1 MVPLWFT
8 LSALCFVGAA
18 VLLYVDIDRRRGR
31 GRRRKSWARSH
42 GFDYEQ
48 ESTEILKR
56 WKRGVMSTV
65 GSNIP
70 ARNVVLGQIR
80 GEAVFIFDL
89 EEVATVI
96 ALHRKVGTNVVVD
109 VRLKGLKEPRE
120 NDIWLLGAI
129 GPRMVYSTNLD
140 AARRACDRRMVT
152 FAHTA
157 PDCAEIMWNEQ
168 NWTLVSMPIGSTR
181 AQWDEG
187 LRTVRQFNDL
197 LRVLPPVPQS
207 TATAGAPQ
215 ASTRRK
221 AAPSRPLAPAGRSEA
236 TPGHGE
242 PIHPR
247 KRIHDPRRNPAACAS
262 RARTPPADRPQRP
275 SGVTSP
281 TLSQSR
287 TGAQYTDAVPRR
299 VALITG
305 PTSGIGEGFARRYAA
320 DGYDVVLV
328 SRDADRLKAL
338 AAELS
343 NEGGCNVE
351 VLPADLADAAG
362 RDTVAERLA
371 SGVDVL
377 VNNAGFGTSGEF
389 WTADPAMLQ
398 RQLDVNVTAVMQLT
412 RAALPAMI
420 DKGAGTVI
428 NVSSVAG
435 LLSGRG
441 STYSASKA
449 YVVSFTEGLAVG
461 LRGTGVGIHVVCPGY
476 VHTEFH
482 DRAGIDMTS
491 LPSFMWLE
499 VDDVVRETLAEVS
512 RGNVL
517 IIPGLQYKALTTVS
531 RMVPRTLSRAA
542 TSVFGR
548 GRGRT

>member
-157 PDCAEIMWNEQ
+157 PDCAEIMWNEE

-187 LRTVRQFNDL
+187 LRAVRQFNDL
-197 LRVLPPVPQS
+197 LRVLPPVPQQTS
-207 TATAGAPQ
+207 APQ
-215 ASTRRK
+215 SAGRRK
-221 AAPSRPLAPAGRSEA
+221 AAPSRPLAPAGRGESPPRHPEA
-236 TPGHGE
+236 LSREGGAAARGATGSPPPVRQEPTRRAPAVEPGA
-242 PIHPR
+242 PV
-247 KRIHDPRRNPAACAS
+247 RRP
-262 RARTPPADRPQRP
+262 P
-275 SGVTSP
+275 SG
-281 TLSQSR
+281 R
-287 TGAQYTDAVPRR
+287 N
-299 VALITG
+299 
-305 PTSGIGEGFARRYAA
+305 
-320 DGYDVVLV
+320 GYQ
-328 SRDADRLKAL
+328 A
-338 AAELS
+338 
-343 NEGGCNVE
+343 
-351 VLPADLADAAG
+351 
-362 RDTVAERLA
+362 THY
-371 SGVDVL
+371 
-377 VNNAGFGTSGEF
+377 
-389 WTADPAMLQ
+389 Q
-398 RQLDVNVTAVMQLT
+398 R
-412 RAALPAMI
+412 
-420 DKGAGTVI
+420 
-428 NVSSVAG
+428 
-435 LLSGRG
+435 
-441 STYSASKA
+441 
-449 YVVSFTEGLAVG
+449 
-461 LRGTGVGIHVVCPGY
+461 
-476 VHTEFH
+476 
-482 DRAGIDMTS
+482 
-491 LPSFMWLE
+491 
-499 VDDVVRETLAEVS
+499 
-512 RGNVL
+512 
-517 IIPGLQYKALTTVS
+517 
-531 RMVPRTLSRAA
+531 
-542 TSVFGR
+542 
-548 GRGRT
+548 

>member
-207 TATAGAPQ
+207 TADSRCAASVGAPQ
-215 ASTRRK
+215 GGPQ
-221 AAPSRPLAPAGRSEA
+221 PSAG
-236 TPGHGE
+236 P
-242 PIHPR
+242 
-247 KRIHDPRRNPAACAS
+247 
-262 RARTPPADRPQRP
+262 
-275 SGVTSP
+275 
-281 TLSQSR
+281 
-287 TGAQYTDAVPRR
+287 
-299 VALITG
+299 
-305 PTSGIGEGFARRYAA
+305 
-320 DGYDVVLV
+320 
-328 SRDADRLKAL
+328 
-338 AAELS
+338 
-343 NEGGCNVE
+343 
-351 VLPADLADAAG
+351 
-362 RDTVAERLA
+362 
-371 SGVDVL
+371 
-377 VNNAGFGTSGEF
+377 
-389 WTADPAMLQ
+389 
-398 RQLDVNVTAVMQLT
+398 
-412 RAALPAMI
+412 
-420 DKGAGTVI
+420 
-428 NVSSVAG
+428 
-435 LLSGRG
+435 GRG
-441 STYSASKA
+441 SQRDSAA
-449 YVVSFTEGLAVG
+449 ARRNHHPRE
-461 LRGTGVGIHVVCPGY
+461 RIRP
-476 VHTEFH
+476 
-482 DRAGIDMTS
+482 RA
-491 LPSFMWLE
+491 P
-499 VDDVVRETLAEVS
+499 
-512 RGNVL
+512 
-517 IIPGLQYKALTTVS
+517 Q
-531 RMVPRTLSRAA
+531 PRRPPVKSRATA
-542 TSVFGR
+542 RRPAVTVTRRHITNAESEPYR
-548 GRGRT
+548 R

>member
-65 GSNIP
+65 GSSIP

-109 VRLKGLKEPRE
+109 VRLKDLKEPRE

-197 LRVLPPVPQS
+197 LRVLPPVPQQTS
-207 TATAGAPQ
+207 APESAG
-215 ASTRRK
+215 RRK
-221 AAPSRPLAPAGRSEA
+221 AAPSRPLAPAGR
-236 TPGHGE
+236 GE
-242 PIHPR
+242 SPPRHPETL
-247 KRIHDPRRNPAACAS
+247 PREGGAAARGAAGSPPPVPQEPTRRAS
-262 RARTPPADRPQRP
+262 AVERGGPVRRPP
-275 SGVTSP
+275 SG
-281 TLSQSR
+281 R
-287 TGAQYTDAVPRR
+287 N
-299 VALITG
+299 
-305 PTSGIGEGFARRYAA
+305 
-320 DGYDVVLV
+320 GYQ
-328 SRDADRLKAL
+328 A
-338 AAELS
+338 
-343 NEGGCNVE
+343 
-351 VLPADLADAAG
+351 
-362 RDTVAERLA
+362 THY
-371 SGVDVL
+371 
-377 VNNAGFGTSGEF
+377 
-389 WTADPAMLQ
+389 Q
-398 RQLDVNVTAVMQLT
+398 R
-412 RAALPAMI
+412 
-420 DKGAGTVI
+420 
-428 NVSSVAG
+428 
-435 LLSGRG
+435 
-441 STYSASKA
+441 
-449 YVVSFTEGLAVG
+449 
-461 LRGTGVGIHVVCPGY
+461 
-476 VHTEFH
+476 
-482 DRAGIDMTS
+482 
-491 LPSFMWLE
+491 
-499 VDDVVRETLAEVS
+499 
-512 RGNVL
+512 
-517 IIPGLQYKALTTVS
+517 
-531 RMVPRTLSRAA
+531 
-542 TSVFGR
+542 
-548 GRGRT
+548 

>member
-157 PDCAEIMWNEQ
+157 PDCAEIMWNEE

-197 LRVLPPVPQS
+197 LRVLPPVPQTS
-207 TATAGAPQ
+207 TQQSAG
-215 ASTRRK
+215 RHK
-221 AAPSRPLAPAGRSEA
+221 AAPTRPLAPAARGESAPRHPEAAPRESGAAHRSA
-236 TPGHGE
+236 AGSP
-242 PIHPR
+242 
-247 KRIHDPRRNPAACAS
+247 PAARQEPTR
-262 RARTPPADRPQRP
+262 RAPAEPGAPTRRPPAGRNGHQASNYQR
-275 SGVTSP
+275 
-281 TLSQSR
+281 
-287 TGAQYTDAVPRR
+287 
-299 VALITG
+299 
-305 PTSGIGEGFARRYAA
+305 
-320 DGYDVVLV
+320 
-328 SRDADRLKAL
+328 
-338 AAELS
+338 
-343 NEGGCNVE
+343 
-351 VLPADLADAAG
+351 
-362 RDTVAERLA
+362 
-371 SGVDVL
+371 
-377 VNNAGFGTSGEF
+377 
-389 WTADPAMLQ
+389 
-398 RQLDVNVTAVMQLT
+398 
-412 RAALPAMI
+412 
-420 DKGAGTVI
+420 
-428 NVSSVAG
+428 
-435 LLSGRG
+435 
-441 STYSASKA
+441 
-449 YVVSFTEGLAVG
+449 
-461 LRGTGVGIHVVCPGY
+461 
-476 VHTEFH
+476 
-482 DRAGIDMTS
+482 
-491 LPSFMWLE
+491 
-499 VDDVVRETLAEVS
+499 
-512 RGNVL
+512 
-517 IIPGLQYKALTTVS
+517 
-531 RMVPRTLSRAA
+531 
-542 TSVFGR
+542 
-548 GRGRT
+548 

>member
-48 ESTEILKR
+48 ESTEILER

-70 ARNVVLGQIR
+70 AHNVVLGQIR

-197 LRVLPPVPQS
+197 LRVLPPLPQE
-207 TATAGAPQ
+207 TPQEGAEPVGL
-215 ASTRRK
+215 RN
-221 AAPSRPLAPAGRSEA
+221 AAPSRPLAPAGRAEL
-236 TPGHGE
+236 P
-242 PIHPR
+242 
-247 KRIHDPRRNPAACAS
+247 PRR
-262 RARTPPADRPQRP
+262 
-275 SGVTSP
+275 
-281 TLSQSR
+281 
-287 TGAQYTDAVPRR
+287 
-299 VALITG
+299 
-305 PTSGIGEGFARRYAA
+305 
-320 DGYDVVLV
+320 
-328 SRDADRLKAL
+328 
-338 AAELS
+338 
-343 NEGGCNVE
+343 
-351 VLPADLADAAG
+351 AG
-362 RDTVAERLA
+362 QD
-371 SGVDVL
+371 
-377 VNNAGFGTSGEF
+377 
-389 WTADPAMLQ
+389 
-398 RQLDVNVTAVMQLT
+398 
-412 RAALPAMI
+412 
-420 DKGAGTVI
+420 
-428 NVSSVAG
+428 VAG
-435 LLSGRG
+435 LLGEAGRRAPEPVRRDE
-441 STYSASKA
+441 SRK
-449 YVVSFTEGLAVG
+449 EGRAEAV
-461 LRGTGVGIHVVCPGY
+461 RRPPP
-476 VHTEFH
+476 
-482 DRAGIDMTS
+482 AG
-491 LPSFMWLE
+491 
-499 VDDVVRETLAEVS
+499 RNG
-512 RGNVL
+512 R
-517 IIPGLQYKALTTVS
+517 Q
-531 RMVPRTLSRAA
+531 A
-542 TSVFGR
+542 TNYQH
-548 GRGRT
+548 

>member
-129 GPRMVYSTNLD
+129 GPRMVYSTNLG

-168 NWTLVSMPIGSTR
+168 NWTLVALPVTSTR
-181 AQWDEG
+181 TQWDEG

-197 LRVLPPVPQS
+197 LRVLPPLPQE
-207 TATAGAPQ
+207 TPREAGEPA
-215 ASTRRK
+215 ALRN
-221 AAPSRPLAPAGRSEA
+221 AAPSRPLAPAGRAEL
-236 TPGHGE
+236 P
-242 PIHPR
+242 
-247 KRIHDPRRNPAACAS
+247 PRR
-262 RARTPPADRPQRP
+262 
-275 SGVTSP
+275 
-281 TLSQSR
+281 
-287 TGAQYTDAVPRR
+287 
-299 VALITG
+299 
-305 PTSGIGEGFARRYAA
+305 
-320 DGYDVVLV
+320 
-328 SRDADRLKAL
+328 
-338 AAELS
+338 AEQ
-343 NEGGCNVE
+343 
-351 VLPADLADAAG
+351 D
-362 RDTVAERLA
+362 
-371 SGVDVL
+371 
-377 VNNAGFGTSGEF
+377 
-389 WTADPAMLQ
+389 
-398 RQLDVNVTAVMQLT
+398 
-412 RAALPAMI
+412 
-420 DKGAGTVI
+420 
-428 NVSSVAG
+428 VAG
-435 LLSGRG
+435 LLGSDVHAPRRAPEPVRRDEIRSEGPSEAVRRPPPAGRNG
-441 STYSASKA
+441 SQASK
-449 YVVSFTEGLAVG
+449 YQ
-461 LRGTGVGIHVVCPGY
+461 H
-476 VHTEFH
+476 
-482 DRAGIDMTS
+482 
-491 LPSFMWLE
+491 
-499 VDDVVRETLAEVS
+499 
-512 RGNVL
+512 
-517 IIPGLQYKALTTVS
+517 
-531 RMVPRTLSRAA
+531 
-542 TSVFGR
+542 
-548 GRGRT
+548 